1 MLRLTSWNHNDL
13 GPDEAGL
20 DLVLALEPGGLG
32 GSLAVGEVG
41 GHPGSVHNVVQ
52 VELGH
57 SGVQLQ
63 QQGEGLSNTWGG
75 NISEIIA
82 RKRHSYQWTPR
93 SDNESMG
100 KKSLNMKVG

>member
-1 MLRLTSWNHNDL
+1 MLRLTSWTHHDL
-13 GPDEAGL
+13 GPNETGL
-20 DLVLALEPGGLG
+20 NLVLALEAGGLG

-57 SGVQLQ
+57 SGVQLK

-75 NISEIIA
+75 NMSEIDIVVNG
-82 RKRHSYQWTPR
+82 RQ
-93 SDNESMG
+93 
-100 KKSLNMKVG
+100 

>member
-1 MLRLTSWNHNDL
+1 MLRLTSWNHHDL
-13 GPDEAGL
+13 GPNETGL
-20 DLVLALEPGGLG
+20 NLVLALEAGGLG

-75 NISEIIA
+75 DMLDLI
-82 RKRHSYQWTPR
+82 T
-93 SDNESMG
+93 
-100 KKSLNMKVG
+100 

>member
-1 MLRLTSWNHNDL
+1 MMTARKQVEKPCVSVNCSSSSALVYPYYLITSWNHNDL

-20 DLVLALEPGGLG
+20 DLLLALEPSCLG

-41 GHPGSVHNVVQ
+41 GHPGGVHNVVQ

-63 QQGEGLSNTWGG
+63 QQRERLSNTWGG
-75 NISEIIA
+75 DMSDII
-82 RKRHSYQWTPR
+82 K
-93 SDNESMG
+93 
-100 KKSLNMKVG
+100 